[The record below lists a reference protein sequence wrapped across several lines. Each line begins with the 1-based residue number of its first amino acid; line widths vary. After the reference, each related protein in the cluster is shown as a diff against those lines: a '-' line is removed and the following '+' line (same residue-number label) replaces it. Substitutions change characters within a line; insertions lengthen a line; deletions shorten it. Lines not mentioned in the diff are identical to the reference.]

1 MDTSTQLTTF
11 NLGTNRRPF
20 TVDVSVNPF
29 FDLLMAIW
37 SSQDY
42 DERSRTHEVGEEWLD
57 AFNEA
62 IPADALREMEAVLG
76 PACQKVLWIILGL
89 VADEAPHLT
98 TIDEAI
104 AWIANAD
111 LQRRIIAQICSTSS
125 SEDIDAALEG
135 ERTAMD
141 RLVNGLADVHVDEN
155 ETDHEPGM
163 VEHLV
168 RTVPAN
174 IGDVMARS
182 LSAIRAAAFVDD
194 ETEWTRALER
204 SAEAASLMIPG
215 SQPSGLIERITNGI
229 DFELPF
235 GITRIV
241 LVPSIVIRPWSMV
254 NETGSTVVVV
264 YPIAE
269 EHLDD
274 DPDAAPSWL
283 VNYYKALG
291 DGRRL
296 KILRRLSNGPADLGE
311 LADLIGMAKTSTFH
325 HIGVLRSAGLVTVH
339 IGGSH
344 GGTYDLRSQAF
355 FDADGL
361 VNKYLTIEGMGT

>member
-215 SQPSGLIERITNGI
+215 SQPISNCRSGSPASCWCR
-229 DFELPF
+229 
-235 GITRIV
+235 
-241 LVPSIVIRPWSMV
+241 PS
-254 NETGSTVVVV
+254 
-264 YPIAE
+264 
-269 EHLDD
+269 
-274 DPDAAPSWL
+274 
-283 VNYYKALG
+283 
-291 DGRRL
+291 
-296 KILRRLSNGPADLGE
+296 
-311 LADLIGMAKTSTFH
+311 
-325 HIGVLRSAGLVTVH
+325 
-339 IGGSH
+339 
-344 GGTYDLRSQAF
+344 
-355 FDADGL
+355 
-361 VNKYLTIEGMGT
+361 